1 MSMWYPTSGITYCQ
15 YLQAHSFV
23 RDITGQVKSSN
34 KALEVRVSDQTKAL
48 VANNQEL
55 AREFGSGFNSIN
67 STLEWGFSRLEYVL
81 QDVNAS
87 IDSLHAD
94 FNYSMGLLLEEVHI
108 HNRLLTDLL
117 GKLDAIH
124 KTLESPT
131 LTQAREFYN
140 IGCERLSKGLLDKA
154 LEAFTEAE
162 KKNDTDFFTQFHIG
176 NLYLY
181 GIDDDDNV
189 LDLEKAK
196 KHFLLASRF
205 AKAEITVDVE
215 FARFAAEALLH
226 ASIAIYAQSGEKNI
240 LDDAAKTK
248 QLLEEA
254 KQLTS
259 EAVKLNP
266 QLSES
271 FYHSAKYSAL
281 LSEPQVA
288 IPNLETAITAD
299 RNYAVKVDIDHA
311 FDPIRPHVLALLSKL
326 KDAKRIESQDNLK
339 QASQLLGQVSLWHP
353 EESGALAPQFFKCK
367 EDLSKA
373 QGHSDSQTY
382 FGFLDA
388 ILLLDPLITLL
399 PQLESKRI
407 DELKYQIS
415 QSIQSARGELPRRGE
430 YSLEVE
436 NAIQETNNLISQA
449 EFQLNQDTYEA
460 SKSALSLAQS
470 ANLKAS
476 SAHKRA
482 REEDEAEG
490 RRQYE
495 KREAERVR
503 QEEEREAE
511 ALQRR
516 RNDASKG
523 YAGTY
528 AVIGAI
534 VMGLAGCVGCVNNY
548 TSNDMVTDFNLFS
561 GALIG
566 AIAGAILGAVI
577 GQMKN

>member
-1 MSMWYPTSGITYCQ
+1 MSIWHPASGITYDQ
-15 YLQAHSFV
+15 YLQANSFV
-23 RDITGQVKSSN
+23 RDITGQVKSSS
-34 KALEVRVSDQTKAL
+34 KALEVRVSDQTKTL
-48 VANNQEL
+48 VASNEQL

-67 STLEWGFSRLEYVL
+67 STLEWGFNRLEYVL

-124 KTLESPT
+124 RTLESPT

-154 LEAFTEAE
+154 LEAFNEAE

-176 NLYLY
+176 KLYLY

-196 KHFLLASRF
+196 KHLLLASRF
-205 AKAEITVDVE
+205 AKAEITVDAT

-226 ASIAIYAQSGEKNI
+226 ASIAAYAQLGEKNI
-240 LDDAAKTK
+240 LGDTGKTK

-254 KQLTS
+254 KRLTS
-259 EAVKLNP
+259 DAVKLHP
-266 QLSES
+266 HLSES

-281 LSEPQVA
+281 LNEPQIA

-299 RNYAVKVDIDHA
+299 RDYAVKVDIDHA

-326 KDAKRIESQDNLK
+326 KDAKRIESWNKLK
-339 QASQLLGQVSLWHP
+339 QTSQLLGEVSPWHP
-353 EESGALAPQFFKCK
+353 EESGALASQFSKCK

-373 QGHSDSQTY
+373 QEYFDSQTY

-399 PQLESKRI
+399 PQLKSKRI
-407 DELKYQIS
+407 DELEYQVT
-415 QSIQSARGELPRRGE
+415 QSIRSAQSELPRTGE
-430 YSLEVE
+430 YSLDVE

-449 EFQLNQDTYEA
+449 EYQLNQGTYEA

-470 ANLKAS
+470 ANLKAV
-476 SAHKRA
+476 SARKHA
-482 REEDEAEG
+482 RQEDEDES
-490 RRQYE
+490 R
-495 KREAERVR
+495 R
-503 QEEEREAE
+503 QEEQQEAE
-511 ALQRR
+511 ARQRR
-516 RNDASKG
+516 RNAASKE
-523 YAGTY
+523 YAGPG
-528 AVIGAI
+528 AFIGAI
-534 VMGLAGCVGCVNNY
+534 VMGLAGCISCVSNY

-566 AIAGAILGAVI
+566 AIGGAILGALI
-577 GQMKN
+577 GQMKS